1 VITNVDATRFSL
13 MLLPENAFKVV
24 FVSSGGKVCR
34 YDPIIDKHTKRQ
46 QICSRQNSILTN
58 PEVLQGV
65 FSKFKATSMSDPEK
79 AQGFTGASL
88 SAIVAMYTAWILTA
102 SAT

>member
-1 VITNVDATRFSL
+1 LLVQVAKYVATIRSL
-13 MLLPENAFKVV
+13 TSTQNDNKYAAGKTLSLPTLKYY
-24 FVSSGGKVCR
+24 K
-34 YDPIIDKHTKRQ
+34 
-46 QICSRQNSILTN
+46 
-58 PEVLQGV
+58 V
-65 FSKFKATSMSDPEK
+65 FSVNSKATSMSDPEK